1 VLYRRLELVVSTP
14 LLQLIAEL
22 TRADRRAE
30 SARALAQ
37 ALGAEDLIVFLA
49 DGDSVFPALGFPQ
62 TLPGPEAWQHF
73 IGRCTGREPVQGT
86 VYYPDERTTV
96 NAAGFTDGEGAI
108 LVLLGGEPR
117 MEIAAELALLLPLL
131 SAAFGAERL
140 AEMAGGPAAQA
151 ARSDAQARP
160 LAKPLEVAREALR
173 KALTEAEAANRGKD
187 DFLAALSHELR
198 TPLNP
203 VLMAADVMQADPGL
217 PDEARDHAEI
227 VRRNAQMLSRLIDDL
242 LDITRV
248 SRGKLKIVPT
258 VVNLH
263 ALLGQTEEVIRS
275 DDRGKQV
282 TLEYFKKAS
291 EFHVFGDPVRLQQVF
306 WNVVRNAA
314 RFTPQGGTV
323 RIYTD
328 NPGPGRVIVQVV
340 DSGVGM
346 DAETLQ
352 RIFSA
357 FEPGG
362 WANQSRYSGLSV
374 GLAISRAIVEL
385 HGGAIRAESMGKGHG
400 ATFTIEFPTVATPS
414 RGGETRAPLRPGT
427 TRKFRLLLVEDHDS
441 TREVLGRILGRAG
454 HKVYAV
460 GTSHE
465 ALQIAASAGPFDAV
479 ISDLGLPDQS
489 GFALMRTLKAKYGL
503 PGVSISGYGMDE
515 DVANAHAAGF
525 SAHLVKPISFEELR
539 ATLDE
544 VIEEKN
550 A

>member
-1 VLYRRLELVVSTP
+1 VVSAP
-14 LLQLIAEL
+14 LLQLISEL
-22 TRADRRAE
+22 TRIDRRAE

-37 ALGAEDLIVFLA
+37 ALGAQDLMVFLA
-49 DGDSVFPALGFPQ
+49 DGDSVFPAPGFTQ
-62 TLPGPEAWQHF
+62 ALPRPDVWQNF
-73 IGRCTGREPVQGT
+73 IAQCTGTEPVRGT
-86 VYYPDERTTV
+86 IYYPEETTAMD
-96 NAAGFTDGEGAI
+96 AAGFTDGEGAI

-131 SAAFGAERL
+131 AAAFGAERL
-140 AEMAGGPAAQA
+140 AEMADNQA
-151 ARSDAQARP
+151 APLEAAAKARP
-160 LAKPLEVAREALR
+160 LAKSLEAARHALR
-173 KALTEAEAANRGKD
+173 KALTDAEATNRGKD

-203 VLMAADVMQADPGL
+203 VLMAADVMQSDPGL

-227 VRRNAQMLSRLIDDL
+227 IRRNAQLLGRLIDDL

-248 SRGKLKIVPT
+248 KRGKLKIVPT
-258 VVNLH
+258 TVNLH

-282 TLEYFKKAS
+282 TIEFFKKAT

-306 WNVVRNAA
+306 WNVVRNAM
-314 RFTPQGGTV
+314 RFTPQGGTI

-328 NPGPGRVIVQVV
+328 NPGPGRFIVQVA
-340 DSGVGM
+340 DSGAGI

-352 RIFSA
+352 RMFSA

-362 WANQSRYSGLSV
+362 WGDHSRYSGMGI
-374 GLAISRAIVEL
+374 GLAISRGIVEL
-385 HGGAIRAESMGKGHG
+385 HGGAIRAESLGKGHG
-400 ATFTIEFPTVATPS
+400 ATFTIELPTVATPS
-414 RGGETRAPLRPGT
+414 RLGETRTPLRPGNV
-427 TRKFRLLLVEDHDS
+427 RKYRLLLVEDHDS

-489 GFALMRTLKAKYGL
+489 GFTLMRTLKAKYHL
-503 PGVSISGYGMDE
+503 PGIAISGYGMDE
-515 DVANAHAAGF
+515 DVANARAAGF
-525 SAHLVKPISFEELR
+525 GAHLMKPIAFEDLR
-539 ATLDE
+539 ALLDQ
-544 VIEEKN
+544 VIDEKD